1 MCLTILVKD
10 AASREEAIVLD
21 NSEPAEVG
29 GWGVEVVLQGVARDS
44 AARESLNDGVEAIKG
59 VF

>member
-1 MCLTILVKD
+1 MCLTILAKD

-21 NSEPAEVG
+21 NFEPAEEG
-29 GWGVEVVLQGVARDS
+29 DWGVEVVLQGVAQDS
-44 AARESLNDGVEAIKG
+44 AARESSNGGVEAIKG